1 MQISYGIVFR
11 ISLTCEFA
19 NVGIVFFNKPSYRN
33 TLFDSMFLPHRK
45 VPLQCAITDMTGE
58 MTPPIAPSHILAVY
72 SRSAITHQDAVLYP
86 IHDLIFAANCTR
98 FPVSI
103 SLGATRTSAKL
114 PIIPLALCSPSSF
127 PVLLEYLYTKDHKRL
142 LGNLVCPSSGGGLE
156 SWSSFIQGFWENAV
170 VLGVV
175 DAELYEVID
184 DAWEIYM
191 RFAERSMNSVSLK
204 CDFDGV
210 V

>member
-1 MQISYGIVFR
+1 M
-11 ISLTCEFA
+11 L
-19 NVGIVFFNKPSYRN
+19 
-33 TLFDSMFLPHRK
+33 LPHRK
-45 VPLQCAITDMTGE
+45 QCAPITDTTGD

-72 SRSAITHQDAVLYP
+72 SRSAVTQDAVLYP

-103 SLGATRTSAKL
+103 HLGATRTTSPKL
-114 PIIPLALCSPSSF
+114 PIIPVTLCSPSSF

-142 LGNLVCPSSGGGLE
+142 LGNLLCPSPGEGLE

-175 DAELYEVID
+175 DAKLYEVID
-184 DAWEIYM
+184 DAWEICM
-191 RFAERSMNSVSLK
+191 RYP
-204 CDFDGV
+204 
-210 V
+210 